1 MCPMHPLLFL
11 TVHNA
16 LRLKEVAA
24 ALVAIAGGLMFLGA
38 MMPMGRRGGQWL
50 AGLALAIAGVLAVI
64 ALHWGPV

>member
-1 MCPMHPLLFL
+1 MHPLLSI

-38 MMPMGRRGGQWL
+38 TMPMGRRGGQWL
-50 AGLALAIAGVLAVI
+50 AGLALAIGGVLAVI
-64 ALHWGPV
+64 ALHWGH